1 MGLGL
6 VVLGIYIFK
15 NIWVFGYPFFPVQM
29 FDFGVSWS
37 PNAEILKQSSEVA
50 ILKTYDLK
58 FTISEI
64 QQFTT
69 WDYIYHWFTLHSY
82 KKYIHIA
89 FVLLMV
95 IYTIF
100 TFQKKQKTLYL
111 LWISILLKTI
121 FVLYFSAQF
130 RFFIDVF
137 FVAFVVV
144 FGLKVKE
151 KISLLSFSL
160 GAVLVLFL
168 MSFPKILQSQVR
180 TFKLG
185 HYMQGFTVTQ
195 LYRPAVFELNS
206 YQTFKIG
213 NLDFNVPNYDL
224 SFDTPQPSLSP
235 YSVKKYYEA
244 GIFPQ
249 KISENI
255 QDGFVWK
262 KLSPEEKEE
271 LKKIDVLTLENEKI
285 NKMYKELSET
295 KLSIEQMSVLELQK
309 NISEKTNELA
319 TVNQSIS
326 EKTNFLNEVLTRIN
340 NLLSHERNLQS
351 QLTVLE
357 SDIAME
363 EFGLYKPRYDFASS
377 LEYKDK
383 LNVIREMQKAMIKS
397 KSAVNYFENWTVD
410 GSKAKGKKMT
420 NDNIKMILRS
430 FNNECEAAINKVK
443 FSNIQS
449 IEKRIQTSFNQH
461 NKLNETNKVSLT
473 QRFLDLKFQA
483 HVPMISAFQSTFHCH
498 HTRHQTACSQFQFHS
513 NA

>member
-1 MGLGL
+1 MG
-6 VVLGIYIFK
+6 I
-15 NIWVFGYPFFPVQM
+15 
-29 FDFGVSWS
+29 FDF
-37 PNAEILKQSSEVA
+37 LK
-50 ILKTYDLK
+50 
-58 FTISEI
+58 
-64 QQFTT
+64 
-69 WDYIYHWFTLHSY
+69 
-82 KKYIHIA
+82 
-89 FVLLMV
+89 
-95 IYTIF
+95 
-100 TFQKKQKTLYL
+100 
-111 LWISILLKTI
+111 
-121 FVLYFSAQF
+121 
-130 RFFIDVF
+130 
-137 FVAFVVV
+137 
-144 FGLKVKE
+144 
-151 KISLLSFSL
+151 
-160 GAVLVLFL
+160 
-168 MSFPKILQSQVR
+168 
-180 TFKLG
+180 
-185 HYMQGFTVTQ
+185 
-195 LYRPAVFELNS
+195 
-206 YQTFKIG
+206 
-213 NLDFNVPNYDL
+213 
-224 SFDTPQPSLSP
+224 
-235 YSVKKYYEA
+235 
-244 GIFPQ
+244 
-249 KISENI
+249 
-255 QDGFVWK
+255 
-262 KLSPEEKEE
+262 KEE

-473 QRFLDLKFQA
+473 QRFLDLKLQELYLAFDYEQKNEEEKEA
-483 HVPMISAFQSTFHCH
+483 LREQREKEKEEKALQKEIESKKKVIHKEMSHLENVISELEMKLIVADESEKESLEAQILELKENLNKFEEEIEELDYRTANAAAGYVYVISNIGSFGEDVVKIGVTRRLDPLERISELSSASVPFKFDVHALIFSYDAYNLEASLHNKFSDK
-498 HTRHQTACSQFQFHS
+498 RL
-513 NA
+513 NAVNNRKEFFKIPIDEIENELQIYKDLTIDFSKVPEAQEYRESLKLRG

>member
-1 MGLGL
+1 MG
-6 VVLGIYIFK
+6 I
-15 NIWVFGYPFFPVQM
+15 
-29 FDFGVSWS
+29 FDF
-37 PNAEILKQSSEVA
+37 LK
-50 ILKTYDLK
+50 
-58 FTISEI
+58 
-64 QQFTT
+64 
-69 WDYIYHWFTLHSY
+69 
-82 KKYIHIA
+82 
-89 FVLLMV
+89 
-95 IYTIF
+95 
-100 TFQKKQKTLYL
+100 
-111 LWISILLKTI
+111 
-121 FVLYFSAQF
+121 
-130 RFFIDVF
+130 
-137 FVAFVVV
+137 
-144 FGLKVKE
+144 
-151 KISLLSFSL
+151 
-160 GAVLVLFL
+160 
-168 MSFPKILQSQVR
+168 
-180 TFKLG
+180 
-185 HYMQGFTVTQ
+185 
-195 LYRPAVFELNS
+195 
-206 YQTFKIG
+206 
-213 NLDFNVPNYDL
+213 
-224 SFDTPQPSLSP
+224 
-235 YSVKKYYEA
+235 
-244 GIFPQ
+244 
-249 KISENI
+249 
-255 QDGFVWK
+255 
-262 KLSPEEKEE
+262 KEE

-326 EKTNFLNEVLTRIN
+326 EKTNLLNEVLTRIN

-443 FSNIQS
+443 FSNIES

-473 QRFLDLKFQA
+473 QRFLDLKLQELYLAFEYEQKKEEEKEA
-483 HVPMISAFQSTFHCH
+483 LREQREKEKEEKALQKEIESKKKVIHKEMSHLENVISELEMKLILADESEKESLEAQILELKENLNKFEEEIEELDYRTANAAAGYVYVISNIGSFGEDVVKIGVTRRLDPLERISELSSASVPFKFDVHALIFSYDAYNLEASLHNKFSDK
-498 HTRHQTACSQFQFHS
+498 RL
-513 NA
+513 NAVNNRKEFFKIPIDEIENELQIYKDLTIDFSKVPEAQEYRESLKLRGK

>member
-1 MGLGL
+1 MG
-6 VVLGIYIFK
+6 I
-15 NIWVFGYPFFPVQM
+15 
-29 FDFGVSWS
+29 FDF
-37 PNAEILKQSSEVA
+37 LK
-50 ILKTYDLK
+50 
-58 FTISEI
+58 
-64 QQFTT
+64 
-69 WDYIYHWFTLHSY
+69 
-82 KKYIHIA
+82 
-89 FVLLMV
+89 
-95 IYTIF
+95 
-100 TFQKKQKTLYL
+100 
-111 LWISILLKTI
+111 
-121 FVLYFSAQF
+121 
-130 RFFIDVF
+130 
-137 FVAFVVV
+137 
-144 FGLKVKE
+144 
-151 KISLLSFSL
+151 
-160 GAVLVLFL
+160 
-168 MSFPKILQSQVR
+168 
-180 TFKLG
+180 
-185 HYMQGFTVTQ
+185 
-195 LYRPAVFELNS
+195 
-206 YQTFKIG
+206 
-213 NLDFNVPNYDL
+213 
-224 SFDTPQPSLSP
+224 
-235 YSVKKYYEA
+235 
-244 GIFPQ
+244 
-249 KISENI
+249 
-255 QDGFVWK
+255 
-262 KLSPEEKEE
+262 KEE

-473 QRFLDLKFQA
+473 QRFLDLKLQELYLAFEYEQKKEEEKEA
-483 HVPMISAFQSTFHCH
+483 LREQREKEKEEKALQKEIESKKKVIHKEMSHLENVISELEMKLIVADESEKESLEAQILELKENLNKFEEEIEELDYRTANAAAGYVYVISNIGSFGEDVVKIGVTRRLDPLERISELSSASVPFKFDVHALIFSYDAYYLEASLHNKFSDK
-498 HTRHQTACSQFQFHS
+498 RL
-513 NA
+513 NAVNNRKEFFKIPIDEIENELQIYKDLTIDFSKVPEAQEYRESLKLRG

>member
-1 MGLGL
+1 MG
-6 VVLGIYIFK
+6 I
-15 NIWVFGYPFFPVQM
+15 
-29 FDFGVSWS
+29 FDF
-37 PNAEILKQSSEVA
+37 LK
-50 ILKTYDLK
+50 
-58 FTISEI
+58 
-64 QQFTT
+64 
-69 WDYIYHWFTLHSY
+69 
-82 KKYIHIA
+82 
-89 FVLLMV
+89 
-95 IYTIF
+95 
-100 TFQKKQKTLYL
+100 
-111 LWISILLKTI
+111 
-121 FVLYFSAQF
+121 
-130 RFFIDVF
+130 
-137 FVAFVVV
+137 
-144 FGLKVKE
+144 
-151 KISLLSFSL
+151 
-160 GAVLVLFL
+160 
-168 MSFPKILQSQVR
+168 
-180 TFKLG
+180 
-185 HYMQGFTVTQ
+185 
-195 LYRPAVFELNS
+195 
-206 YQTFKIG
+206 
-213 NLDFNVPNYDL
+213 
-224 SFDTPQPSLSP
+224 
-235 YSVKKYYEA
+235 
-244 GIFPQ
+244 
-249 KISENI
+249 
-255 QDGFVWK
+255 
-262 KLSPEEKEE
+262 KEE

-295 KLSIEQMSVLELQK
+295 TLSIEQMSVLELQK

-473 QRFLDLKFQA
+473 QRFLDLKLQELYLAFEYEQKKEEEKEA
-483 HVPMISAFQSTFHCH
+483 LREQREKEKEEKALQKEIESKKKVIHKEMSHLENVISELEMKLIVADESEKESLEAQILELKENLNKFEEEIEELDYRTANAAAGYVYVISNIGSFGEDVVKIGVTRRLDPLERISELSSASVPFKFDVHALIFSYDAYNLEASLHNKFSDK
-498 HTRHQTACSQFQFHS
+498 RL
-513 NA
+513 NAVNNRKEFFKIPIDEIENELQIYKDLTIDFSKVPEAQEYRESLKLRG

>member
-1 MGLGL
+1 MG
-6 VVLGIYIFK
+6 I
-15 NIWVFGYPFFPVQM
+15 
-29 FDFGVSWS
+29 FDF
-37 PNAEILKQSSEVA
+37 LK
-50 ILKTYDLK
+50 
-58 FTISEI
+58 
-64 QQFTT
+64 
-69 WDYIYHWFTLHSY
+69 
-82 KKYIHIA
+82 
-89 FVLLMV
+89 
-95 IYTIF
+95 
-100 TFQKKQKTLYL
+100 
-111 LWISILLKTI
+111 
-121 FVLYFSAQF
+121 
-130 RFFIDVF
+130 
-137 FVAFVVV
+137 
-144 FGLKVKE
+144 
-151 KISLLSFSL
+151 
-160 GAVLVLFL
+160 
-168 MSFPKILQSQVR
+168 
-180 TFKLG
+180 
-185 HYMQGFTVTQ
+185 
-195 LYRPAVFELNS
+195 
-206 YQTFKIG
+206 
-213 NLDFNVPNYDL
+213 
-224 SFDTPQPSLSP
+224 
-235 YSVKKYYEA
+235 
-244 GIFPQ
+244 
-249 KISENI
+249 
-255 QDGFVWK
+255 
-262 KLSPEEKEE
+262 KEE

-473 QRFLDLKFQA
+473 QRFLDLKLQELYLAFEYEQKKEEEKEA
-483 HVPMISAFQSTFHCH
+483 LREQREKEKEEKALQKEIESKKKVIHKEMSHLENVISELEMKLIVADESEKESLEAQILELKENLNKFEEEIEELDYRTANAAAGYVYVISNIGSFGEDVVKIGVTRRLDPLERISELSSASVPFKFDVHALIFSYDAYNLEASLHNKFSDK
-498 HTRHQTACSQFQFHS
+498 RL
-513 NA
+513 NAVNNRKEFFKIPIDEIENELQIYKDLTIDFSKVPEAQEYRESLKRKRQIIR

>member
-1 MGLGL
+1 MG
-6 VVLGIYIFK
+6 I
-15 NIWVFGYPFFPVQM
+15 
-29 FDFGVSWS
+29 FDF
-37 PNAEILKQSSEVA
+37 LK
-50 ILKTYDLK
+50 
-58 FTISEI
+58 
-64 QQFTT
+64 
-69 WDYIYHWFTLHSY
+69 
-82 KKYIHIA
+82 
-89 FVLLMV
+89 
-95 IYTIF
+95 
-100 TFQKKQKTLYL
+100 
-111 LWISILLKTI
+111 
-121 FVLYFSAQF
+121 
-130 RFFIDVF
+130 
-137 FVAFVVV
+137 
-144 FGLKVKE
+144 
-151 KISLLSFSL
+151 
-160 GAVLVLFL
+160 
-168 MSFPKILQSQVR
+168 
-180 TFKLG
+180 
-185 HYMQGFTVTQ
+185 
-195 LYRPAVFELNS
+195 
-206 YQTFKIG
+206 
-213 NLDFNVPNYDL
+213 
-224 SFDTPQPSLSP
+224 
-235 YSVKKYYEA
+235 
-244 GIFPQ
+244 
-249 KISENI
+249 
-255 QDGFVWK
+255 
-262 KLSPEEKEE
+262 KEE

-326 EKTNFLNEVLTRIN
+326 EKTNLLNEVLTRIN

-473 QRFLDLKFQA
+473 QRFLDLKLQELYLAFEYEQKKEEEKEA
-483 HVPMISAFQSTFHCH
+483 LREQREKEKEEKALQKEIESKKKVIHKEMSHLENVISELEMKLILADESEKESLEAQILELKENLNKFEEEIEELDYRTANAAAGYVYVISNIGSFGEDVVKIGVTRRLDPLERISELSSASVPFKFDVHALIFSYDAYNLEASLHNKFSDK
-498 HTRHQTACSQFQFHS
+498 RL
-513 NA
+513 NAVNNRKEFFKIPIDEIENELQIYKDLTIDFSKVPEAQEYRESLKLRGK

>member
-1 MGLGL
+1 MG
-6 VVLGIYIFK
+6 I
-15 NIWVFGYPFFPVQM
+15 
-29 FDFGVSWS
+29 FDF
-37 PNAEILKQSSEVA
+37 LK
-50 ILKTYDLK
+50 
-58 FTISEI
+58 
-64 QQFTT
+64 
-69 WDYIYHWFTLHSY
+69 
-82 KKYIHIA
+82 
-89 FVLLMV
+89 
-95 IYTIF
+95 
-100 TFQKKQKTLYL
+100 
-111 LWISILLKTI
+111 
-121 FVLYFSAQF
+121 
-130 RFFIDVF
+130 
-137 FVAFVVV
+137 
-144 FGLKVKE
+144 
-151 KISLLSFSL
+151 
-160 GAVLVLFL
+160 
-168 MSFPKILQSQVR
+168 
-180 TFKLG
+180 
-185 HYMQGFTVTQ
+185 
-195 LYRPAVFELNS
+195 
-206 YQTFKIG
+206 
-213 NLDFNVPNYDL
+213 
-224 SFDTPQPSLSP
+224 
-235 YSVKKYYEA
+235 
-244 GIFPQ
+244 
-249 KISENI
+249 
-255 QDGFVWK
+255 
-262 KLSPEEKEE
+262 KEE

-420 NDNIKMILRS
+420 NDNLKMILRS

-443 FSNIQS
+443 FSNNQS

-473 QRFLDLKFQA
+473 QRFLDLKLQELYLAFEYEQKKEEEKEA
-483 HVPMISAFQSTFHCH
+483 LREQREKEKEEKALQKEIESKKKVIHKEMSHLENVISELEMKLIVADESEKESLEAQILELKENLNKFEEEIEELDYRTANAAAGYVYVISNIGSFGEDVVKIGVTRRLDPLERISELSSASVPFKFDVHALIFSYDAYNLEASLHNKFSDK
-498 HTRHQTACSQFQFHS
+498 RL
-513 NA
+513 NAVNNRKEFFKIPIDEIENELQIYKDLTIDFSKVPEAQEYRESLKLRG

>member
-1 MGLGL
+1 MG
-6 VVLGIYIFK
+6 I
-15 NIWVFGYPFFPVQM
+15 
-29 FDFGVSWS
+29 FDF
-37 PNAEILKQSSEVA
+37 LK
-50 ILKTYDLK
+50 
-58 FTISEI
+58 
-64 QQFTT
+64 
-69 WDYIYHWFTLHSY
+69 
-82 KKYIHIA
+82 
-89 FVLLMV
+89 
-95 IYTIF
+95 
-100 TFQKKQKTLYL
+100 
-111 LWISILLKTI
+111 
-121 FVLYFSAQF
+121 
-130 RFFIDVF
+130 
-137 FVAFVVV
+137 
-144 FGLKVKE
+144 
-151 KISLLSFSL
+151 
-160 GAVLVLFL
+160 
-168 MSFPKILQSQVR
+168 
-180 TFKLG
+180 
-185 HYMQGFTVTQ
+185 
-195 LYRPAVFELNS
+195 
-206 YQTFKIG
+206 
-213 NLDFNVPNYDL
+213 
-224 SFDTPQPSLSP
+224 
-235 YSVKKYYEA
+235 
-244 GIFPQ
+244 
-249 KISENI
+249 
-255 QDGFVWK
+255 
-262 KLSPEEKEE
+262 KEE

-309 NISEKTNELA
+309 N
-319 TVNQSIS
+319 IS

-473 QRFLDLKFQA
+473 QRFLDLKLQELYLAFEYEQKKEEEKEA
-483 HVPMISAFQSTFHCH
+483 LREQREKEKEEKALQKEIESKKKDIHKEMSHLENVISELEMKLIVADESEKESLEAQILELKENLNKFEEEIEELDYRTANAAAGYVYVISNIGSFGEDVVKIGVTRRLDPLERISELSSASVPFKFDVHALIFSYDAYNLEASLHNKFSDK
-498 HTRHQTACSQFQFHS
+498 RL
-513 NA
+513 NAVNNRKEFFKIPIDEIENELQIYKDLTIDFSKVPEAQEYRESLKLRG

>member
-1 MGLGL
+1 MG
-6 VVLGIYIFK
+6 I
-15 NIWVFGYPFFPVQM
+15 
-29 FDFGVSWS
+29 FDF
-37 PNAEILKQSSEVA
+37 LK
-50 ILKTYDLK
+50 
-58 FTISEI
+58 
-64 QQFTT
+64 
-69 WDYIYHWFTLHSY
+69 
-82 KKYIHIA
+82 
-89 FVLLMV
+89 
-95 IYTIF
+95 
-100 TFQKKQKTLYL
+100 
-111 LWISILLKTI
+111 
-121 FVLYFSAQF
+121 
-130 RFFIDVF
+130 
-137 FVAFVVV
+137 
-144 FGLKVKE
+144 
-151 KISLLSFSL
+151 
-160 GAVLVLFL
+160 
-168 MSFPKILQSQVR
+168 
-180 TFKLG
+180 
-185 HYMQGFTVTQ
+185 
-195 LYRPAVFELNS
+195 
-206 YQTFKIG
+206 
-213 NLDFNVPNYDL
+213 
-224 SFDTPQPSLSP
+224 
-235 YSVKKYYEA
+235 
-244 GIFPQ
+244 
-249 KISENI
+249 
-255 QDGFVWK
+255 
-262 KLSPEEKEE
+262 KEE

-449 IEKRIQTSFNQH
+449 IEKRIQTSFLRFYLFLQSF
-461 NKLNETNKVSLT
+461 LFFFLLSL
-473 QRFLDLKFQA
+473 LA
-483 HVPMISAFQSTFHCH
+483 
-498 HTRHQTACSQFQFHS
+498 
-513 NA
+513 

>member
-1 MGLGL
+1 MG
-6 VVLGIYIFK
+6 I
-15 NIWVFGYPFFPVQM
+15 
-29 FDFGVSWS
+29 FDF
-37 PNAEILKQSSEVA
+37 LK
-50 ILKTYDLK
+50 
-58 FTISEI
+58 
-64 QQFTT
+64 
-69 WDYIYHWFTLHSY
+69 
-82 KKYIHIA
+82 
-89 FVLLMV
+89 
-95 IYTIF
+95 
-100 TFQKKQKTLYL
+100 
-111 LWISILLKTI
+111 
-121 FVLYFSAQF
+121 
-130 RFFIDVF
+130 
-137 FVAFVVV
+137 
-144 FGLKVKE
+144 
-151 KISLLSFSL
+151 
-160 GAVLVLFL
+160 
-168 MSFPKILQSQVR
+168 
-180 TFKLG
+180 
-185 HYMQGFTVTQ
+185 
-195 LYRPAVFELNS
+195 
-206 YQTFKIG
+206 
-213 NLDFNVPNYDL
+213 
-224 SFDTPQPSLSP
+224 
-235 YSVKKYYEA
+235 
-244 GIFPQ
+244 
-249 KISENI
+249 
-255 QDGFVWK
+255 
-262 KLSPEEKEE
+262 KEE

-326 EKTNFLNEVLTRIN
+326 EKTIFLNEVLTRIN

-473 QRFLDLKFQA
+473 QRFLDLKLQELYLAFEYEQKKEEEKEA
-483 HVPMISAFQSTFHCH
+483 LREQREKEKEEKALQKEIESKKKVIHKEMSHLENVISELEMKLIVADESEKESLEAQILELKENLNKFEEEIEELDYRTANAAAGYVYVISNIGSFGEDVVKIGVTRRLDPLERISELSSASVPFKFDVHALIFSYDAYNLEASLHNKFSDK
-498 HTRHQTACSQFQFHS
+498 RL
-513 NA
+513 NAVNNRKEFFKIPIDEIENELQIYKDLTIDFSKVPEAQEYRESLKLRG

>member
-1 MGLGL
+1 MG
-6 VVLGIYIFK
+6 I
-15 NIWVFGYPFFPVQM
+15 
-29 FDFGVSWS
+29 FDF
-37 PNAEILKQSSEVA
+37 LK
-50 ILKTYDLK
+50 
-58 FTISEI
+58 
-64 QQFTT
+64 
-69 WDYIYHWFTLHSY
+69 
-82 KKYIHIA
+82 
-89 FVLLMV
+89 
-95 IYTIF
+95 
-100 TFQKKQKTLYL
+100 
-111 LWISILLKTI
+111 
-121 FVLYFSAQF
+121 
-130 RFFIDVF
+130 
-137 FVAFVVV
+137 
-144 FGLKVKE
+144 
-151 KISLLSFSL
+151 
-160 GAVLVLFL
+160 
-168 MSFPKILQSQVR
+168 
-180 TFKLG
+180 
-185 HYMQGFTVTQ
+185 
-195 LYRPAVFELNS
+195 
-206 YQTFKIG
+206 
-213 NLDFNVPNYDL
+213 
-224 SFDTPQPSLSP
+224 
-235 YSVKKYYEA
+235 
-244 GIFPQ
+244 
-249 KISENI
+249 
-255 QDGFVWK
+255 
-262 KLSPEEKEE
+262 KEE

-420 NDNIKMILRS
+420 NDSIKMILRS

-473 QRFLDLKFQA
+473 QRFLDLKLQELYLAFEYEQKKEEEKEA
-483 HVPMISAFQSTFHCH
+483 LREQREKEKEEKALQKEIESKKKVIHKEMSHLENVISELEMKLIVADESEKESLEAQILELKENLNKFEEEIEELDYRTANAAAGYVYVISNIGSFGEDVVKIGVTRRLDPLERISELSSASVPFKFDVHALIFSYDAYNLEASLHNKFSDK
-498 HTRHQTACSQFQFHS
+498 RL
-513 NA
+513 NAVNNRKEFFKIPIDEIENELQIYKDLTIDFSKVPEAQEYRESLKLRG

>member
-1 MGLGL
+1 MG
-6 VVLGIYIFK
+6 I
-15 NIWVFGYPFFPVQM
+15 
-29 FDFGVSWS
+29 FDF
-37 PNAEILKQSSEVA
+37 LK
-50 ILKTYDLK
+50 
-58 FTISEI
+58 
-64 QQFTT
+64 
-69 WDYIYHWFTLHSY
+69 
-82 KKYIHIA
+82 
-89 FVLLMV
+89 
-95 IYTIF
+95 
-100 TFQKKQKTLYL
+100 
-111 LWISILLKTI
+111 
-121 FVLYFSAQF
+121 
-130 RFFIDVF
+130 
-137 FVAFVVV
+137 
-144 FGLKVKE
+144 
-151 KISLLSFSL
+151 
-160 GAVLVLFL
+160 
-168 MSFPKILQSQVR
+168 
-180 TFKLG
+180 
-185 HYMQGFTVTQ
+185 
-195 LYRPAVFELNS
+195 
-206 YQTFKIG
+206 
-213 NLDFNVPNYDL
+213 
-224 SFDTPQPSLSP
+224 
-235 YSVKKYYEA
+235 
-244 GIFPQ
+244 
-249 KISENI
+249 
-255 QDGFVWK
+255 
-262 KLSPEEKEE
+262 KEE

-473 QRFLDLKFQA
+473 QRFLDLKLQELYLAFEYEQKKEEEKEA
-483 HVPMISAFQSTFHCH
+483 LREQREKEKEEKALQKEIESKKKVIHKEMSHLENVISELEMKLIVADESEKESLEAQILELKENLNKFEEEIEELDYRTANAAAGYVYVISNIGSFGEDVVKIGVTRRLDPLERISELSSASVPFKFDVHALIFSYDAYNLEASLHNKFSDK
-498 HTRHQTACSQFQFHS
+498 RL
-513 NA
+513 NAVNNRKEFFKIPIDEIENELQIYKDLTIDFSKVPEAQEYRESLKLRG